1 MKFTHLHVHSHYSLL
16 DGLPK
21 IDQLLDYVK
30 ELGMDSVALTDH
42 GVIYGAVEFYKKA
55 KAKGIKP
62 IIGCEMYVAFEG
74 MHQERPNIDDKK
86 YHLIL
91 LVKNETGY
99 KNLVKL
105 ITKAQLEGFYYK
117 PRIDEEL
124 LAQHAEGLIGLTA
137 CLQGKIP
144 RLILSGKIDEAE
156 KIALK
161 YQTIFGKDN
170 FYLELQSHP
179 NIPAQD
185 KVNKV
190 LISLSKK
197 LNIPLVAT
205 TDCHYLRP
213 EDSDAQDVLMLI
225 NTGADIN
232 DPERLT
238 MKGEDFSM
246 HSAERMAED
255 FKEIPEAIENT
266 QKIKD
271 ACNFEFKLGEIKL
284 PSFPVPDNKTPDD
297 YLKELCYERLEK
309 RFPEKS
315 KEVIDRLEYEL
326 STIAKFGFAP
336 YFLIVQDFVNWAKQN
351 RIVVGPG
358 RGSAGGSLTAY
369 VLGITNIDP
378 LKYNLLFERF
388 LNPGRSAS
396 PPDIDLDFTDRRR
409 DEVINYVAE
418 KYGRDKV
425 SQIITFGTM
434 AARAVIRDVG
444 RALAYPYSFCDQLAK
459 MVPFGMTL
467 DQALANVADL
477 RKIYLEDSQAQKLI
491 DFAKKL
497 EGVARHA
504 STHACGVVISKEPL
518 DNIIPLQHPT
528 QNDKNIVTQYEMHS
542 IEDLGI
548 LKMDFLGLKNLTIIE
563 DALARIYKVQNKSID
578 IENIPLD
585 DKATF
590 KLFQKAETVGVFQLE
605 CLSGDTIIS
614 NTTIKKLYE
623 RKNKKRLTSIYLDE
637 GKVHLNK
644 IIDVFESGEKDV
656 YSLITENNW
665 YIKSTKNHYFLTKDG
680 WKKLENIKPNDEVLI
695 GNKAK
700 HLIYNNCETCGKQIS
715 GQKEGKSKFCY
726 HCSAIFYKN
735 PSKRESRE
743 KISAAR
749 IKFYQQGGRPWNIG
763 ITTENN
769 EVWKRTAKKISQA
782 LKGRS
787 LEELWGK
794 ERAEYFKQSHSKR
807 MRGEN
812 NPMFGKKC
820 PHRKGGFREDLKHYV
835 RSTWEA
841 DFARILK
848 LKNLDYQYEPSTFKL
863 TRRNG
868 EILHYTPDFYVK
880 SNNTFYEIKGFL
892 RDLDEEKMELFQ
904 RQYPQ
909 YNFIIINTTKFAEFA
924 LQYKTLVNWE
934 CPQIPKK
941 NYEFIKV
948 KKIKYSG
955 REKTYDIKMQSPGNN
970 FVANGFIVH
979 NSDGMRRY
987 LKELKPNGLD
997 DIIAM
1002 VALYRPG
1009 PMQFIPDYISG
1020 KQGEKM
1026 IEYIHPKLKPILE
1039 ETYGICVYQEQVMR
1053 IARDLAGFSM
1063 SEADILRKA
1072 IGKKIKKLLMDQE
1085 EKFIKGCEKNE
1096 IPNNIAQKIWRW
1108 IEPFAQYSFNKSH
1121 ATAYALIAYQTAYLK
1136 TNFPA
1141 EFMASFLTSE
1151 KADVERIGFIIGEC
1165 KKMGLEVL
1173 APDINESFAFFSVVP
1188 QRNQIR
1194 FGLTAIKNVGENI
1207 VKAIVEER
1215 KQNGPYLSISD
1226 FVSRVNSKDLN
1237 KKSLESLIKAGA
1249 FDKFTERNQLLQN
1262 MEKLL
1267 ESARET
1273 QKNKNNGQQGL
1284 FQGIS
1289 QNTDFSLQP
1298 AVLATKAEKLAWEKE
1313 LLGLFVSSHPL
1324 ENFSKILEEKTQS
1337 IEKIKANFTKLV
1349 RKPVK
1354 IGGIISSI
1362 KKIITKTGR
1371 PMFFMNLEDM
1381 KDKIEV
1387 VVFPNAIER
1396 NPSAFQENKIVFIS
1410 GRVDDRNGTPKVICE
1425 SIEEIIE
1432 S

>member
-1 MKFTHLHVHSHYSLL
+1 MHSHYSLL

-30 ELGMDSVALTDH
+30 SLGMDSVALTDH
-42 GVIYGAVEFYKKA
+42 GALYGAVEFYKKA
-55 KAKGIKP
+55 KEKGIKP
-62 IIGCEMYVAFEG
+62 IIGAEVYVAFEG
-74 MHQERPNIDDKK
+74 MHQERPNIDDKR

-91 LVKNETGY
+91 LAKNETGY

-124 LAQHAEGLIGLTA
+124 LARHSEGLIGLTA

-144 RLILSGKIDEAE
+144 RLIMSGKIEEAE

-161 YQTIFGKDN
+161 YQGIFGKDN
-170 FYLELQSHP
+170 FYLEIQSHP
-179 NIPAQD
+179 HIPAQE
-185 KVNKV
+185 KVNKI

-197 LNIPLVAT
+197 LDIPLVAT
-205 TDCHYLRP
+205 CDCHYLRP

-225 NTGADIN
+225 NTGADPN

-246 HSAERMAED
+246 KSPDKMIES

-271 ACNFEFKLGEIKL
+271 ACNFEFKLGETKL
-284 PSFPVPDNKTPDD
+284 PYFPVPNNKTPDD
-297 YLKELCYERLEK
+297 YLKELCYQRLEK
-309 RFPEKS
+309 RFPNVKPFDS
-315 KEVIDRLEYEL
+315 AQGKEIIDRLEYEL
-326 STIAKFGFAP
+326 SAIKKTGFAP
-336 YFLIVQDFVNWAKQN
+336 YFLIVQDFVTWAKEK

-358 RGSAGGSLTAY
+358 RGSVGGSLAAY
-369 VLGITNIDP
+369 VLGITNVDP

-388 LNPGRSAS
+388 INPERIS

-409 DEVINYVAE
+409 NEVIDYVSE

-425 SQIITFGTM
+425 SQIIKFGTM
-434 AARAVIRDVG
+434 HARAVVRHYG
-444 RALAYPYSFCDQLAK
+444 RSLNYPNSYSEHLDK
-459 MVPFGMTL
+459 MIPFGMTL
-467 DQALANVADL
+467 DQTLSNVSDF
-477 RKIYLEDSQAQKLI
+477 RKIYVEDQKAQKLI

-518 DNIIPLQHPT
+518 DNIIPLQHPS
-528 QNDKNIVTQYEMHS
+528 QDDKTIVTQYEMHS

-563 DALARIYKVQNKSID
+563 DTLARIYKVQGKSID

-590 KLFQKAETVGVFQLE
+590 QLLRKAETVGVFQLE

-623 RKNKKRLTSIYLDE
+623 RKNKKRLVSIYLDE
-637 GKVHLNK
+637 GKTHLNQ
-644 IIDVFESGEKDV
+644 IINVFESGDKDV

-665 YIKSTKNHYFLTKDG
+665 YIKSTKDHYFLTKDG
-680 WKKLENIKPNDEVLI
+680 WKKLEEIKPGDEVLI
-695 GNKAK
+695 SNKAK
-700 HLIYNNCETCGKQIS
+700 HLLYNTCQTCGRQID
-715 GQKEGKSKFCY
+715 GQKEGRSKFCY
-726 HCSAIFYKN
+726 RCSASFYKN
-735 PSKRESRE
+735 PSKKESRE
-743 KISAAR
+743 KIRAAR
-749 IKFYQQGGRPWNIG
+749 IKFYQRGGKPWNVG

-769 EVWKRTAKKISQA
+769 EIWKRTAQKISKA
-782 LKGRS
+782 LSGRS
-787 LEELWGK
+787 LEDLWGK
-794 ERAEYFKQSHSKR
+794 ERADKFKKAHSERNK
-807 MRGEN
+807 GEN
-812 NPMFGKKC
+812 NPMFGKLS

-848 LKNLDYQYEPSTFKL
+848 LNNLDYQYEPSTFKL

-868 EILHYTPDFYVK
+868 EIIHYTPDFYVRSK
-880 SNNTFYEIKGFL
+880 NTFYEVKGFL
-892 RDLDEEKMELFQ
+892 RDLDGEKMELFQ
-904 RQYPQ
+904 VQYPQ
-909 YNFIIINTTKFAEFA
+909 YNFVIINTTKFAEFA
-924 LQYKTLVNWE
+924 FQYKTLINWE
-934 CPQIPKK
+934 CPQIPKE

-948 KKIKYSG
+948 KGIKYSG
-955 REKTYDIKMQSPGNN
+955 REKTYDVKMQSPGNN
-970 FVANGFIVH
+970 FVANGFVVH

-987 LKELKPNGLD
+987 LKELKSTGLD

-1009 PMQFIPDYISG
+1009 PMQFIPDYIAG
-1020 KQGEKM
+1020 KHEKKK
-1026 IEYIHPKLKPILE
+1026 IEYMHPKLKPILE

-1053 IARDLAGFSM
+1053 IARDLAGFTL
-1063 SEADILRKA
+1063 SEADVLRKA
-1072 IGKKIKKLLMDQE
+1072 IGKKIKKLLMDQK

-1096 IPNNIAQKIWRW
+1096 IPGNVAQKIWHW
-1108 IEPFAQYSFNKSH
+1108 FEPFAQYSFNKSH

-1136 TNFPA
+1136 TNFPV

-1151 KADVERIGFIIGEC
+1151 KADVERIGFLIGEC
-1165 KKMGLEVL
+1165 KKMGIDVL
-1173 APDINESFAFFSVVP
+1173 APDINESLANFTVVP
-1188 QRNQIR
+1188 PKQIR
-1194 FGLTAIKNVGENI
+1194 FGLLAIKNVGDNI

-1215 KQNGPYLSISD
+1215 KENGPYRSISD
-1226 FVSRVNSKDLN
+1226 FVERVNSKDLN

-1249 FDKFTERNQLLQN
+1249 FDKFAERNQLLQS
-1262 MEKLL
+1262 MERLL
-1267 ESARET
+1267 EFSRET
-1273 QKNKNNGQQGL
+1273 QRTKSNGQKGL
-1284 FQGIS
+1284 FGG
-1289 QNTDFSLQP
+1289 QNASFQLSATI
-1298 AVLATKAEKLAWEKE
+1298 LATKAEKLAWEKE

-1324 ENFSKILEEKTQS
+1324 EDFAQILEQKTQS

-1354 IGGIISSI
+1354 IGGIISSV
-1362 KKIITKTGR
+1362 KKIVTKTGR
-1371 PMFFMNLEDM
+1371 PMIFMNLEDM

-1387 VVFPNAIER
+1387 VVFPSQIDRHPA
-1396 NPSAFQENKIVFIS
+1396 AFQENKIVFIS
-1410 GRVDDRNGTPKVICE
+1410 GKVDDRNGSPKVICE

-1432 S
+1432 G